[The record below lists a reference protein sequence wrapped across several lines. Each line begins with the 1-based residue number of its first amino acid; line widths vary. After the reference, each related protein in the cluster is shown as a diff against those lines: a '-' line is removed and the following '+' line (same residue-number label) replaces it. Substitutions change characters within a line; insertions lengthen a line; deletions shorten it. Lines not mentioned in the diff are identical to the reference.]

1 MITLKQV
8 VAAFA
13 TAGVPTR
20 AVKFREKDPPLPR
33 CTYRLVRTEN
43 PPGDDAVPFVVA
55 TYDFELAC
63 RDREIGLEHLIE
75 ASLPCRWQKEG
86 DEDPAEDIVL
96 TTYTI
101 PLREE

>member
-1 MITLKQV
+1 MITLKQA
-8 VAAFA
+8 VAAFVA
-13 TAGVPTR
+13 AGVPTR

-43 PPGDDAVPFVVA
+43 QPGDDTVIAVVA

-63 RDREIGLEHLIE
+63 RDREIDLEHDVESRL
-75 ASLPCRWQKEG
+75 ACHWQKEG

-101 PLREE
+101 SLREE